1 MTSPP
6 AWTWIFLTLIAALA
20 QTLRNA
26 AQRKVSGTQGTL
38 PATLVRFVFGLPFA
52 ALWLWAVVAWT
63 GHTPAFNARF
73 ALWCTV
79 GALGQ
84 LVATALLLMAM
95 AQKNF
100 VVSVVYAK
108 TEVVQLAAF
117 SWLVL
122 SDVLPPLS
130 ITAVVIASVGVV
142 VMSTDAKNLR
152 RLAFLSAL
160 TTPAA
165 FYGFASGSA
174 FAISI
179 VGYRGAALA
188 QDGTPAFVAGAFG
201 LACAQTLQSILL
213 GAWLAW
219 RQPGSLRALAGEWRI
234 SVAAGLLGTTA
245 SIGWLT
251 AVALRAAAEVRA
263 LGLVEILFS
272 YAVSRKLLKESI
284 SATELAGGLLITVGV
299 ALICLNAA

>member
-6 AWTWIFLTLIAALA
+6 AWIWIFLTLIAALA

-63 GHTPAFNARF
+63 GHTPSFNTPF
-73 ALWCTV
+73 VFWCAI

-100 VVSVVYAK
+100 VVSVVYSK

-117 SWLVL
+117 SWLAL

-130 ITAVVIASVGVV
+130 ITAVVIATVGVV
-142 VMSTDAKNLR
+142 VMSTTAQNLKK
-152 RLAFLSAL
+152 LAFLGAL

-165 FYGFASGSA
+165 LYGFMSGSA
-174 FAISI
+174 FALSI

-188 QDGTPAFVAGAFG
+188 QPDTPAFVAGAFG
-201 LACAQTLQSILL
+201 LVCAQTLQSALL

-234 SVAAGLLGTTA
+234 SVAAGVLGTTA

-251 AVALRAAAEVRA
+251 AVALHAAAEVRA

-272 YAVSRKLLKESI
+272 YAVSRKLLRESV
-284 SATELAGGLLITVGV
+284 SGTEVAGGLLIIVGV
-299 ALICLNAA
+299 ALICLNAV